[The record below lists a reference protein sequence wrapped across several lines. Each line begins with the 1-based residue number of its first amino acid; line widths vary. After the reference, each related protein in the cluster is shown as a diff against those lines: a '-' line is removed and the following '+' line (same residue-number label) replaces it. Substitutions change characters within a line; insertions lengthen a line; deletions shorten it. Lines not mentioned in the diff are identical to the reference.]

1 MNVLNE
7 TQAAEVLARQVAEQ
21 LDQGPIPQQK
31 VIFEG
36 KIMDRT
42 AVAQIV
48 DERTVASRKAA
59 MFDVQ
64 DCIHDYLEC
73 SSARQRLLS
82 NILYGLRYRIVGT
95 AKQIFYGMNAAARE
109 TGHIDNFNEF
119 LVELDVAQCSAEYAE
134 QLGYAE
140 FGSGMHKLKALLSV
154 YDQWRRAAYA
164 DAESLGMTKYQAP
177 DLREAIYDKP
187 QLENDALAKALIMPR
202 LELEEVY
209 GKSAMDRV
217 HNLVMQMQ
225 PRPADVSEE
234 AFEVYKEIV
243 TNVRKKVAA
252 DHEADIKHAIDI
264 APYIERIIDEA
275 GRVPEEV
282 LFHQLPLDLQA
293 ALIESVDRTATK
305 IPDQLSKDRRVST
318 TDMALACVALRK
330 LRRKL
335 ADVLSDSR
343 FE

>member
-7 TQAAEVLARQVAEQ
+7 TQAAEILARLVAEQ
-21 LDQGPIPQQK
+21 LDQGPIPQSK

-42 AVAQIV
+42 AVAEIV
-48 DERTVASRKAA
+48 DSRIVEGRKSAY
-59 MFDVQ
+59 FDVQ
-64 DCIHDYLEC
+64 DAIHDYLEC
-73 SSARQRLLS
+73 TSARQRLLS

-95 AKQIFYGMNAAARE
+95 AKQIFYGMNAAARGV
-109 TGHIDNFNEF
+109 GHIDNFNEF
-119 LVELDVAQCSAEYAE
+119 LCDLDTAENSASYAE

-140 FGSGMHKLKALLSV
+140 FGTGMHKLKALLSTF
-154 YDQWRRAAYA
+154 DQWRRAAYA
-164 DAESLGMTKYQAP
+164 DAESLGMTKYQAS
-177 DLREAIYDKP
+177 DLREAIYEAP
-187 QLENDALAKALIMPR
+187 QLDNDALAKALIMPR

-209 GKSAMDRV
+209 GKNAMDRI

-252 DHEADIKHAIDI
+252 EHEDDIKHAIDI
-264 APYIERIIDEA
+264 APYVERIIDEA
-275 GRVPEEV
+275 GRVPEDV
-282 LFHQLPLDLQA
+282 SFHQLPLDLQA
-293 ALIESVDRTATK
+293 ALIESVDRAATK

-318 TDMALACVALRK
+318 TDMAIACVALRK
-330 LRRKL
+330 LRARL
-335 ADVLSDSR
+335 NEVLRDPR
-343 FE
+343 FA